1 MFLLQRM
8 SLPASAIR
16 MIAQQLLLGGEIMLS
31 QGSLLQIS
39 LVDMLYRKSLRIT
52 AASKGKM
59 GVGAIVNLQSNDAS
73 KLWGMAQY
81 LHIIWSGPFQVLPLP
96 FWSSHATQLDTSDVM
111 YHRTTACQLT
121 C

>member
-1 MFLLQRM
+1 MPLCVPMPYELFY
-8 SLPASAIR
+8 SSVCLPANPSD
-16 MIAQQLLLGGEIMLS
+16 
-31 QGSLLQIS
+31 QGSVLQIS

-81 LHIIWSGPFQVLPLP
+81 LHIIWSGPFQVLPLLH
-96 FWSSHATQLDTSDVM
+96 SVTL
-111 YHRTTACQLT
+111 CQYVEL
-121 C
+121 CYDAAR

>member
-1 MFLLQRM
+1 M
-8 SLPASAIR
+8 SFASESAVSK
-16 MIAQQLLLGGEIMLS
+16 ANS
-31 QGSLLQIS
+31 LQIS

-81 LHIIWSGPFQVLPLP
+81 LHIIWSGPFQVPPLPLRHS
-96 FWSSHATQLDTSDVM
+96 FVCCDTSG
-111 YHRTTACQLT
+111 
-121 C
+121 

>member
-1 MFLLQRM
+1 M
-8 SLPASAIR
+8 
-16 MIAQQLLLGGEIMLS
+16 
-31 QGSLLQIS
+31 LQIS

-81 LHIIWSGPFQVLPLP
+81 LHIIWSGPFQVWPLP
-96 FWSSHATQLDTSDVM
+96 CWAVVLCHHKHTTLTQSCELP
-111 YHRTTACQLT
+111 
-121 C
+121 

>member
-1 MFLLQRM
+1 MWQ
-8 SLPASAIR
+8 AH
-16 MIAQQLLLGGEIMLS
+16 LS
-31 QGSLLQIS
+31 VEAFVQIS

-73 KLWGMAQY
+73 KLWSMAQY

-96 FWSSHATQLDTSDVM
+96 PWT
-111 YHRTTACQLT
+111 
-121 C
+121 